1 MPLAEI
7 AFDQINKKIIRTEF
21 NTFKIVFIGKK
32 CNLKSKMANSA

>member
-32 CNLKSKMANSA
+32 M